1 MKEKNNIAFVIL
13 LLFIAIS
20 LFQHSKYFN
29 LDIQG
34 IHSWRQSQTMWN
46 IRNFVRH
53 DNCILNPRINS
64 FNGGK
69 DNIQRYEFPL
79 MQWSIAQFQ
88 KIFSEDIRIVR
99 VSIFLIGLIT
109 ILTFTLIIKD
119 IFDDWPTAVFSSILL
134 QFSPLFYFYTI
145 NPIPDNLAL
154 AFSFL
159 YILFILKHRKTN
171 KKTHLVIASLALMMA
186 TLCKLPFLMVSILSI
201 WFFLKNIFNG
211 ASPILSLRNYALPQ
225 FIFLLPA
232 IAWYFWVMP
241 SWTGNPILTGQ
252 LDEQFIF
259 EEYLNIGIYHLTT
272 MFPHILLS
280 IPIWCILAI
289 GVYGYLKNWR
299 ENKWLIS
306 LIGITFFYLI
316 LEFKPIGI
324 VHDYYMFPFLIW
336 LYILIAFGVS
346 RILRI
351 RFGIYIML
359 LICTISSV
367 YTSAKMDQNWSVE
380 KTYFNNDLFIYSEEL
395 KNLVP
400 QSEHCI
406 ILNDKSG
413 YIFSY
418 KIDKMGHIFDSDN
431 LPIEWIDDMVRNY
444 GIKYMYSD
452 SRKVDESTEFQN
464 YISKIIAIKG
474 SIKVIELKIPDNNHR

>member
-1 MKEKNNIAFVIL
+1 M
-13 LLFIAIS
+13 
-20 LFQHSKYFN
+20 
-29 LDIQG
+29 
-34 IHSWRQSQTMWN
+34 
-46 IRNFVRH
+46 
-53 DNCILNPRINS
+53 
-64 FNGGK
+64 
-69 DNIQRYEFPL
+69 
-79 MQWSIAQFQ
+79 
-88 KIFSEDIRIVR
+88 
-99 VSIFLIGLIT
+99 
-109 ILTFTLIIKD
+109 
-119 IFDDWPTAVFSSILL
+119 
-134 QFSPLFYFYTI
+134 
-145 NPIPDNLAL
+145 AL

-159 YILFILKHRKTN
+159 YILFILKHRITN
-171 KKTHLVIASLALMMA
+171 KKTHLAIASLALMMS

-211 ASPILSLRNYALPQ
+211 VSPTLSLRNYALPQ

-232 IAWYFWVMP
+232 IAWYYWVMP

-252 LDEQFIF
+252 LNEKFII
-259 EEYLNIGIYHLTT
+259 EEYLKIVFYHSTT

-280 IPIWCILAI
+280 IPIWCILPI
-289 GVYGYLKNWR
+289 GIYRYLKNWR
-299 ENKWLIS
+299 EYKWIIS

-316 LEFKPIGI
+316 LELKPIGI
-324 VHDYYMFPFLIW
+324 VHDYYMLPFLIW

-351 RFGIYIML
+351 RFGIYIMF

-367 YTSAKMDQNWSVE
+367 YTSAKIDKNWSIE
-380 KTYFNNDLFIYSEEL
+380 KSYFNKDLFIHSEEL
-395 KNLVP
+395 KKKVP

-418 KIDKMGHIFDSDN
+418 RIDKMGHIFDSDK

-452 SRKVDESTEFQN
+452 SRKIDESKEFQN
-464 YISKIIAIKG
+464 YISKVIDKKG
-474 SIKVIELKIPDNNHR
+474 SIKVIELKKPDDNNR